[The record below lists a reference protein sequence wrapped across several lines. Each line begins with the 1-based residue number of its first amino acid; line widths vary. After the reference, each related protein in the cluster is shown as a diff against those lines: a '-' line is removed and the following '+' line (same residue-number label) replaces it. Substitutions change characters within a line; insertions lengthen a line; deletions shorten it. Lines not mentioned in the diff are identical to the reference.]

1 MMGANDVIEF
11 IEYTKSLKA
20 ANEQLMTCP
29 FCGSKAHIEE
39 HVFHTYRATY
49 GVRCDNENCL
59 AESDQFYD
67 TTGEAVAAWNTR
79 VADDKPVVRGEWI
92 KCGRDRRPLCSK
104 CGYEPLEITREY
116 IVDGKPHSWDGAYNL
131 SNFCPNCGADM
142 RKDSDHAD
150 V

>member
-1 MMGANDVIEF
+1 MSVNDVIEF

-39 HVFHTYRATY
+39 HVFHTYCATY

-67 TTGEAVAAWNTR
+67 TMGEAVVAWNTR
-79 VADDKPVVRGEWI
+79 VTDDKPVVRGENI
-92 KCGRDRRPLCSK
+92 GTLAESDQFICSK
-104 CGYEPLEITREY
+104 CGIHLQDWVRVEVEADGDLGIYEY
-116 IVDGKPHSWDGAYNL
+116 VF
-131 SNFCPNCGADM
+131 NFCPNCGADM
-142 RKDSDHAD
+142 RKEANDER
-150 V
+150 